1 MLVGLNATSL
11 GAAGSGV
18 IPTRTPCRGSL
29 KPTRGNRAA
38 RLHVPRCNLGRRTF
52 FETHDLA
59 SCRVVC
65 GRASGFPSGHDRG
78 AGEGVSPLAGHFLPG
93 GLERRRFLRPR
104 LRQQA
109 PRDFVY
115 PFKEAYKAHVE
126 TQEARLSEEL
136 DFLRQLQARER
147 QHDFALADRPASQR
161 ALAKTAD
168 ALANMAGDQ
177 TT

>member
-18 IPTRTPCRGSL
+18 IPTRTSCRGSL

-65 GRASGFPSGHDRG
+65 GRASGFPSGHDRE
-78 AGEGVSPLAGHFLPG
+78 AGEGVSPLAGRFLPG
-93 GLERRRFLRPR
+93 GLERRRFRSPR
-104 LRQQA
+104 ILQDAGEQFA
-109 PRDFVY
+109 Y
-115 PFKEAYKAHVE
+115 PLHNDNSNSVSLDQFSTRRTK
-126 TQEARLSEEL
+126 TCSENPKS
-136 DFLRQLQARER
+136 F
-147 QHDFALADRPASQR
+147 S
-161 ALAKTAD
+161 AK
-168 ALANMAGDQ
+168 L
-177 TT
+177 